1 MMISTEM
8 TEFLGSMEYPAHR
21 DDLVRE
27 ATRDG
32 LPSADKARLVEMTA
46 RSYHGKFDVLLEL
59 KWGRGS
65 LLEPGRS
72 PALVFA

>member
-8 TEFLGSMEYPAHR
+8 TEFLNSMEYPAHR

-27 ATRDG
+27 AARDG
-32 LPSADKARLVEMTA
+32 LQYSDRARLAELTP

-59 KWGRGS
+59 KWGRGAF
-65 LLEPGRS
+65 LEPGRF
-72 PALVFA
+72 PATAFA

>member
-8 TEFLGSMEYPAHR
+8 TEFLNSMEYPAHR

-27 ATRDG
+27 ATRNG
-32 LPSADKARLVEMTA
+32 LRSADKARLAEITA

-59 KWGRGS
+59 KWGRGA
-65 LLEPGRS
+65 LLEPGSS
-72 PALVFA
+72 PAPAFA